1 MNNEFILSDNFPK
14 QPLFQTKPLPLGKKD
29 YDKYITCT
37 ADRFVFDMKL
47 IRKYRDCLYM
57 FDGRVYRPL
66 NDSNFYNYA
75 YYHALTEGVE
85 FSPPQCR
92 RLLSEVSIRTCETMV
107 EPDSE
112 EYTVFSNYIVS
123 NFDGIPLMSYPGDY
137 FPTIM
142 VDANYLTE
150 PVLYHPVT
158 DSFLYTISGGDS
170 ELIARHW
177 EFWGYVLSS
186 DYHAKAIFSLFGES
200 GNNGKSTELSL
211 IQSFLPGAVDNMP
224 IKTMISQFGRHRIQH
239 CRFECSADEGAVNL
253 DSEGIAFLKS
263 ASGADTMTANVKFKE
278 MVSFTCKCKIAIAS
292 NYNIGMAYSSV
303 DQAFLRRLVTIPY
316 PYSIPK
322 EQQDP
327 FILQKLMCE
336 RDAIATEAFR
346 HYLRLKANGYVF
358 TGHERFDSLQS
369 IYATPVNPEYMA
381 VRDFSDR
388 FCDFS
393 DSGVFTST
401 QELYEVFQRNYST
414 NIIDATGFSQA
425 FNFVNQGRVQNK
437 RHHSSTQ
444 NVRGFLGVKLAGGN
458 IATIIS

>member
-1 MNNEFILSDNFPK
+1 
-14 QPLFQTKPLPLGKKD
+14 
-29 YDKYITCT
+29 
-37 ADRFVFDMKL
+37 
-47 IRKYRDCLYM
+47 
-57 FDGRVYRPL
+57 
-66 NDSNFYNYA
+66 
-75 YYHALTEGVE
+75 
-85 FSPPQCR
+85 
-92 RLLSEVSIRTCETMV
+92 MV

-158 DSFLYTISGGDS
+158 DSFLYTISGGDP

-303 DQAFLRRLVTIPY
+303 DQAFLRRLV
-316 PYSIPK
+316 
-322 EQQDP
+322 
-327 FILQKLMCE
+327 
-336 RDAIATEAFR
+336 
-346 HYLRLKANGYVF
+346 
-358 TGHERFDSLQS
+358 
-369 IYATPVNPEYMA
+369 
-381 VRDFSDR
+381 
-388 FCDFS
+388 
-393 DSGVFTST
+393 
-401 QELYEVFQRNYST
+401 
-414 NIIDATGFSQA
+414 
-425 FNFVNQGRVQNK
+425 
-437 RHHSSTQ
+437 
-444 NVRGFLGVKLAGGN
+444 
-458 IATIIS
+458 